1 MVSERQVTKGW
12 SVANVLEVT
21 DIRTEFHLRT
31 ANVGAVD
38 GVSFSVAQGETVGI
52 VGESGC
58 GKSTLG
64 LSIMRLLPP
73 VGHIVRGSIVLNG
86 TDLVPLSESEMRHV
100 RGNEVAMV
108 FQEPMTSLNP
118 TMTVAQQI
126 MEAVRLH
133 RKVTKAQARE
143 RALEV
148 LTLVGMPRPAER
160 LDYYPHQLSGGLRQ
174 RVMIALALA
183 NDPKLLIADEP
194 TTALD
199 VTIQAQI
206 LNLLDDLRE
215 RLNMAVILITHD
227 LGVIAGRADRVVV
240 MYAGKIVEQADTS
253 ELFGRMRHPY
263 SSALLESIPKL
274 EQDNT
279 QKLHSIPGLP
289 PDLSKDL
296 SNTCRFSPRCS
307 HAIERCRGEEPLLE
321 PVPEQPDHL
330 FACFNPID
338 SSERP
343 VLVASDEERAAAI
356 VRAET
361 RIADLGARPP
371 ILEIDNLVKE
381 FPVAAGVVIQR
392 KVGSVKAVSDVTFS
406 VRQGETFGLVGESG
420 CGKTTIG
427 RLIVGLD
434 RPNSGSI
441 RFEGKDITALRGRK
455 LRAQRRDAQ
464 LMFQDPYASLDP
476 RMRVGAI
483 LREPLKVQGIG
494 SRREQVE
501 TVNNLL
507 SEVGLSKKAFAL
519 YPHEFSGGQRQRIGF
534 ARALTLNPKLIV
546 CDEPV
551 SALDVS
557 IQSQVLNLMKRLQA
571 SHSLSYIVISHD
583 LAVVKYL
590 ADRIGVMY
598 LGKLVEVG
606 PAQSIYERTAHP
618 YTRGLI
624 DAIPVAEPSIARA
637 NKGKL
642 MVGELPSAIDPPSG
656 CRFRTRCPFAQD
668 ICAEQEPPL
677 RLFGSGHFAACH
689 FPLQDPVEREEE
701 LATTVV

>member
-1 MVSERQVTKGW
+1 
-12 SVANVLEVT
+12 VANVLEIA
-21 DIRTEFHLRT
+21 DLRTEFHLRT

-38 GVSFSVAQGETVGI
+38 GVTLSVAEGESVGV

-73 VGHIVRGSIVLNG
+73 VGHIVRGTITLNG
-86 TDLVPLSESEMRHV
+86 RDIVRLPESQMRSV
-100 RGNEVAMV
+100 RGGEVAMV

-133 RKVTKAQARE
+133 RKVSKAQARE

-183 NDPKLLIADEP
+183 NEPKVLIADEP

-206 LNLLDDLRE
+206 LDLLDDLRK

-227 LGVIAGRADRVVV
+227 LGVIAGRTDRVVV
-240 MYAGKIVEQADTS
+240 MYAGKIVEQAETG
-253 ELFGRMRHPY
+253 ELFNRMRHPY
-263 SSALLESIPKL
+263 SSALLDSIPKL
-274 EQDNT
+274 DQDNT

-296 SNTCRFSPRCS
+296 SNTCRFSPRCAN
-307 HAIERCRGEEPLLE
+307 AIERCRVEEPQLE
-321 PVPEQPDHL
+321 AVPEQPEHL
-330 FACFNPID
+330 FSCFNPVNIED
-338 SSERP
+338 RP
-343 VLVASDEERAAAI
+343 VLLVSEQERAAALG
-356 VRAET
+356 RAE
-361 RIADLGARPP
+361 ARVTELSSRTAL
-371 ILEIDNLVKE
+371 LEVDSLVKE
-381 FPVAAGVVIQR
+381 FPVTAGVVVQR
-392 KVGSVKAVSDVTFS
+392 NIGSVKAVSDVTFS
-406 VRQGETFGLVGESG
+406 VREGETFGLVGESG

-427 RLIVGLD
+427 RLIVGLE
-434 RPNSGSI
+434 RPNSGAI
-441 RFEGKDITALRGRK
+441 RFEGKDITRLRGRK

-476 RMRVGAI
+476 RMRVGSI
-483 LREPLKVQGIG
+483 LLEPLKVQHIG
-494 SRREQVE
+494 NRRERVE
-501 TVNNLL
+501 SVQNLL
-507 SEVGLSKKAFAL
+507 AEVGLSKKAYGL

-557 IQSQVLNLMKRLQA
+557 IQSQVLNLMKRLQE

-598 LGKLVEVG
+598 LGKLVEIG

-624 DAIPVAEPSIARA
+624 DSIPVAEPTVARA
-637 NKGKL
+637 QRGKV
-642 MVGELPSAIDPPSG
+642 MVGELPSAIEPPSG

-668 ICAEQEPPL
+668 ICAEVEPPL
-677 RLFGSGHFAACH
+677 RLFGSGHLAACH
-689 FPLQDPVEREEE
+689 FPLQTPVVHEEE
-701 LATTVV
+701 LATTLV